1 MTNPKAWFKTG
12 LIQSM
17 PHYKKACVLMGF
29 FVLYCCV
36 VIAQNQPLADSLER
50 IYTEGKYEKNNEL
63 KILYQLAVNHTDT
76 EKKLSYSEELI
87 DKAKKA
93 DSTNYLF
100 SAYFVKGNAFRLK
113 SDLSNAL
120 ESYMQAAK
128 ITSQDK
134 QLGPLYIVIAD
145 VYSII
150 GNHDNAV
157 NYYQQA
163 IAVLRKLND
172 SVNLASAL
180 LNAGDEYVNAGK
192 LDTALLY
199 TREAS
204 AIYSKIQSPIG
215 LAYSLGNMGM
225 VFAKKGNDTCAESNI
240 FKAINILEEYEDYYP
255 ICVYLTY
262 MSDIYL
268 DRKDRNKALGYLE
281 RSLMLASK
289 YGLKEQISDAHMK
302 LSAFYEGQGD
312 YKKSNEHYKQYVS
325 FRDSVSNVKTV
336 QEMADLRTDFE
347 VSRKQAEV
355 DLLHQEKRN
364 QQIIAIS
371 TSVALLLIFT
381 LAVIL
386 YRRNSFIKKTS
397 IIINEEKKRSDNLLL
412 NILPEETAHELKQNG
427 KVKAKRFESVT
438 VLFTD
443 FKNFTHYATNLPPE
457 ELVETID
464 FYFSKF
470 DEIMEK
476 FGLEKIKT
484 VGDSYMCVAGLPFPT
499 NDHAHRMVEA
509 AFEIAKFV
517 DQSGEGKAAHEPRFE
532 IRIGINTGPVVAGV
546 VGTKKFAYD
555 VWGDT
560 VNIASRMESNSIP
573 GRINI
578 SENTY
583 ALIKDDY
590 ECEYRGEIAV
600 KNRGMMKM
608 YFVNGRQ

>member
-1 MTNPKAWFKTG
+1 MLIPKACFVIG
-12 LIQSM
+12 LLHHIS
-17 PHYKKACVLMGF
+17 HYKKACVFMGF
-29 FVLYCCV
+29 FVVLS
-36 VIAQNQPLADSLER
+36 ITTLAQNQPLADSLER
-50 IYTEGKYEKNNEL
+50 VYTEGKFDKLAEL
-63 KILYQLAVNHTDT
+63 KILYELAVNHNDT
-76 EKKLSYSEELI
+76 EKKLSFSEELI
-87 DKAKKA
+87 KKAKAA
-93 DSTNYLF
+93 DSANYIF
-100 SAYFVKGNAFRLK
+100 SGYFVRGNGLRLK
-113 SDLSNAL
+113 GDLSNAL
-120 ESYMQAAK
+120 ESYFEAAK
-128 ITSQDK
+128 ITSLDNK
-134 QLGPLYIVIAD
+134 LGPLYVVIAD

-157 NYYQQA
+157 NYYLQS
-163 IAVLRKLND
+163 IGILRRLND

-180 LNAGDEYVNAGK
+180 LNAGDEYVNAAK

-199 TREAS
+199 TQEAS
-204 AIYSKIQSPIG
+204 TIYQKINSPIG
-215 LAYSLGNMGM
+215 LAYSLGNIGM
-225 VFAKKGNDTCAESNI
+225 VFAKKGDDKGAEANI
-240 FKAINILEEYEDYYP
+240 FKAISILEEYGDYYP

-268 DRKDRNKALGYLE
+268 ERKDKSKALSYLD
-281 RSLMLASK
+281 RSLMLAKK
-289 YGLKEQISDAHMK
+289 YSLKEQISDANQK
-302 LSAFYEGQGD
+302 LSAFYESQGD
-312 YKKSNEHYKQYVS
+312 YKKSSQYYKEYIS
-325 FRDSVSNVKTV
+325 YRDSVSNINTV

-347 VSRKQAEV
+347 VSRKQTEV

-371 TSVALLLIFT
+371 TSVALLLIVA

-386 YRRNSFIKKTS
+386 YRRNNFIKKTS

-412 NILPEETAHELKQNG
+412 NILPEETAQELKQNG
-427 KVKAKRFESVT
+427 KVKAKKFESVT

-476 FGLEKIKT
+476 YGLEKIKT

-499 NDHAHRMVEA
+499 NDHAHKMVAA

-517 DQSGEGKAAHEPRFE
+517 DESGEAKGPHEPRFE

-583 ALIKDDY
+583 ALIKDDF

-608 YFVNGRQ
+608 YFVTARQ

>member
-1 MTNPKAWFKTG
+1 MPITKACYVMG
-12 LIQSM
+12 LLQYIY
-17 PHYKKACVLMGF
+17 HHKKACAFMGF
-29 FVLYCCV
+29 FVMISFSTL
-36 VIAQNQPLADSLER
+36 AQNQPLADSLER
-50 IYTEGKYEKNNEL
+50 IYNEGKFDKLEEL
-63 KILYQLAVNHTDT
+63 KILQQIAVNHNDT
-76 EKKLSYSEELI
+76 EKKLAFSEELI
-87 DKAKKA
+87 KKAKAA
-93 DSTNYLF
+93 DSAKYLF
-100 SAYFVKGNAFRLK
+100 SGYFVKGNGLRLK
-113 SDLSNAL
+113 GDLSNAL
-120 ESYMQAAK
+120 ESYIEAAK
-128 ITSQDK
+128 ITTVDK
-134 QLGPLYIVIAD
+134 QLGPLYIAIAD

-150 GNHDNAV
+150 GNHHNAV
-157 NYYQQA
+157 NYYRQS
-163 IAVLRKLND
+163 IGILRRLND

-180 LNAGDEYVNAGK
+180 LNAGDEYVNVAK

-199 TREAS
+199 TQEAS
-204 AIYSKIQSPIG
+204 TIYQKINSPIG
-215 LAYSLGNMGM
+215 LAYSLGNIGM
-225 VFAKKGNDTCAESNI
+225 VFAKKGDDKGAEANI
-240 FKAINILEEYEDYYP
+240 FKAINILEEYGDYYP

-268 DRKDRNKALGYLE
+268 ERKDKTKALSYLD
-281 RSLMLASK
+281 RSLMLAKK
-289 YGLKEQISDAHMK
+289 YSLKEQISDANQK
-302 LSAFYEGQGD
+302 LSAFYESQGD
-312 YKKSNEHYKQYVS
+312 YKKSNQHYKEYIAY
-325 FRDSVSNVKTV
+325 RDSVSNINTV

-371 TSVALLLIFT
+371 TSVALILIFT

-517 DQSGEGKAAHEPRFE
+517 DESGEGKAAHEPRFE

-608 YFVNGRQ
+608 YFVKGRK